1 MPGLTIYANQR
12 TTAIKSA
19 CQIIGPAIREP
30 NRAQDEHRRE
40 TVSVNIRKGNTIL
53 NVSGHFLQNSTKT
66 AADKTEK
73 VIAAESIM
81 GTLTES
87 F

>member
-1 MPGLTIYANQR
+1 MQKQR
-12 TTAIKSA
+12 TAAIKSA
-19 CQIIGPAIREP
+19 CQLIGPAMREP
-30 NRAQDEHRRE
+30 NTPQDEHRRE

-53 NVSGHFLQNSTKT
+53 TLSGHFRQNSTKT
-66 AADKTEK
+66 AAEKTEK
-73 VIAAESIM
+73 VIAAESIT